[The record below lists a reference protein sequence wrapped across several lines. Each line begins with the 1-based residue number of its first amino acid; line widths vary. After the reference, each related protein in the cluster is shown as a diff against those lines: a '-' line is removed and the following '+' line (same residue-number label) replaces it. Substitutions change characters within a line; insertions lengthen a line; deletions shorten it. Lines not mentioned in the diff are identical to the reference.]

1 MRKIVLL
8 SIIVCLAL
16 LSFGQEEKEPKE
28 SKQMINFGLGA
39 HYFFTPKNGTY
50 VPRYI
55 PNNFQDVPIHV
66 GYEIQTFVGP
76 YAECN
81 FYHSFKN
88 NIIVGGGV
96 NYLFR
101 KELSLYNEDSV
112 ALYKPF
118 PNRAF
123 PHKTTTHSNI
133 FQLKLEAGYTINRF
147 SFLIGSFYNVVKV
160 EKLTSNMD
168 DETIEKNTKTLF
180 FEVVNPLFILYPTSI
195 SIQYLLFDKNI
206 KTNIYARYVSGDN
219 LLMAGL
225 RFNFNLKKDEK

>member
-1 MRKIVLL
+1 
-8 SIIVCLAL
+8 L
-16 LSFGQEEKEPKE
+16 LSFGQEKKEPKE

-133 FQLKLEAGYTINRF
+133 FQLKLEAGYTIKRF
-147 SFLIGSFYNVVKV
+147 SFLIGSSYDVIVLNYK
-160 EKLTSNMD
+160 TSNMD
-168 DETIEKNTKTLF
+168 DGTISKFNSF
-180 FEVVNPLFILYPTSI
+180 YYFNYVGPLAIIVPRSV
-195 SIQYLLFDKNI
+195 SVQYLLLDKDL
-206 KTNIYARYVSGDN
+206 KTNLFTRYIVDEKV
-219 LLMAGL
+219 LMLGL
-225 RFNFNLKKDEK
+225 GFNFNLKKDEK